1 MSPLLLAQ
9 AAAETAPAAPPPGG
23 GGSAMFHQFMLMAII
38 LGVFYFIWFR
48 PQSQERKKRQELL
61 SKIKKNDRVYTS
73 GGIYGTVMSV
83 KDDEV
88 MLRVDEDTN
97 TRIRV
102 MRWAILGSEADTPE
116 AKKQEM
122 TQSGKA

>member
-9 AAAETAPAAPPPGG
+9 AAAETAPAAPPNAGAGG
-23 GGSAMFHQFMLMAII
+23 ATIHPLVMAAII
-38 LGVFYFIWFR
+38 FGVFYFLWFR

-61 SKIKKNDRVYTS
+61 AKIKKNDRVYTS

-88 MLRVDEDTN
+88 TLRVDEDTN

>member
-9 AAAETAPAAPPPGG
+9 AAAEAAPPPTAGAGG
-23 GGSAMFHQFMLMAII
+23 ALLHQFMLMAII

-88 MLRVDEDTN
+88 TLRVDEDTN
-97 TRIRV
+97 ARIRV
-102 MRWAILGSEADTPE
+102 MRQAILGYEGDTPE

>member
-9 AAAETAPAAPPPGG
+9 AAAEAAPPAGG
-23 GGSAMFHQFMLMAII
+23 AGGAMFHQFMLMAII

-88 MLRVDEDTN
+88 TLRVDEDTN

-102 MRWAILGSEADTPE
+102 MRQAILGYEGDTPE

-122 TQSGKA
+122 TQTGKA